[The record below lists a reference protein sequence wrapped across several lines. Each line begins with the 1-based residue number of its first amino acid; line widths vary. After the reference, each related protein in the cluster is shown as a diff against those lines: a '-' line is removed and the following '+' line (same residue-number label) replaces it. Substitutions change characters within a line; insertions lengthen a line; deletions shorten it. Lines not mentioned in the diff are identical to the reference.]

1 VAAVTAPPPGA
12 TAVPLVLATGEYDN
26 KLLTGTD
33 DIEGGAVSHYK
44 SNIRDIEFNLFEV
57 LGRDEVLGKG
67 PFEEVDVETA
77 RAILVEVDR
86 LAREDLAASYVESDR
101 TPPVFDPDAHT
112 ADVPEAFAKSYR
124 AWMDAE
130 YWRLSLPAELGGQPA
145 PSTLNWAIGELVLG
159 SNAPVWMYACGP
171 SFASIVH
178 ACGNERDK
186 RIAEHMVERGWGAT
200 MVLTE
205 PDAGSDVGAGRTK
218 ATLQEDGSW
227 HIEGVKRFITS
238 AEHDMSENI
247 IHLVLARPVGVEGAG
262 GPGTKG
268 LSLFVVPKHH
278 FDLQTGELTGERNG
292 AYVTGVEKKMGIKV
306 SNTCEVTFGDP
317 SGGGEPAKGW
327 LLGEVHDGIA
337 QMFQVIENARMM
349 VGTKAIATLSTGYL
363 NALDYAKER
372 VQGADLTQAADKT
385 APRVTITHH
394 PDVRRSLMT
403 QKSFA
408 EAMRA
413 LVLYTATW
421 QDRVQV
427 ATHAGER
434 DELAERVNDLLLPI
448 VKGYGSERSWVLLG
462 TESLQTLGGS
472 GFLQEYPIE
481 QYVRD
486 AKIDTLYEGTT
497 AIQGQD
503 LFFRKI
509 VKDQAQALGHLA
521 GEIQSFAEDEADS
534 AASGGRLKVERG
546 LLAQGLEDA
555 QAIVG
560 TLVDELM
567 SADPSRSAAEGDRG
581 IRNIYKVGLNT
592 SRLLMALGDVVCS
605 WLLLRQAEVALER
618 LGDEVKRSDQA
629 FYEGKVAAAQ
639 FFARNV
645 LPKLSAERAIAEAT
659 DLSLMDLAEDAF

>member
-1 VAAVTAPPPGA
+1 M
-12 TAVPLVLATGEYDN
+12 
-26 KLLTGTD
+26 
-33 DIEGGAVSHYK
+33 SHYK
-44 SNIRDIEFNLFEV
+44 SNLRDIEFNLFEV
-57 LGRDEVLGKG
+57 LGRDEVLGEG
-67 PFEEVDVETA
+67 PFAEIDSETA
-77 RAILVEVDR
+77 RAILSEVDR
-86 LAREDLAASYVESDR
+86 LSREELAASYEDSDR
-101 TPPVFDPDAHT
+101 NPPVFDPTTNT
-112 ADVPEAFAKSYR
+112 APVPESFQKSYQ

-130 YWRLSLPAELGGQPA
+130 YWRLAIPEEIGGTPA

-171 SFASIVH
+171 AFASIVH
-178 ACGNERDK
+178 RNGNERDQ

-205 PDAGSDVGAGRTK
+205 PDAGSDVGAGRAK
-218 ATLQEDGSW
+218 ATANDDGSW
-227 HIEGVKRFITS
+227 NIEGVKRFITS
-238 AEHDMSENI
+238 AEHQMSENI
-247 IHLVLARPVGVEGAG
+247 IHLVLARPVGVEGVG

-268 LSLFVVPKHH
+268 LSLFVVPKIH
-278 FDLQTGELTGERNG
+278 FDHESGELTGERNG
-292 AYVTGVEKKMGIKV
+292 AYVTNVEHKMGIKV

-317 SGGGEPAKGW
+317 SVGGGEPAKGW

-349 VGTKAIATLSTGYL
+349 VGSKAIATLSTGYL
-363 NALDYAKER
+363 NALEYAKTR

-408 EAMRA
+408 EAMRS

-427 ATHAGER
+427 AEHAGEK
-434 DELAERVNDLLLPI
+434 DELAAAVNDLLLPI

-462 TESLQTLGGS
+462 TESLQTFGGS
-472 GFLQEYPIE
+472 GFLTDYPIE

-503 LFFRKI
+503 FFFRKI
-509 VKDQAQALGHLA
+509 VKDQGRALGHLA
-521 GEIQSFAEDEADS
+521 KEIEGFISSEA
-534 AASGGRLKVERG
+534 GNGRLKQERE
-546 LLAQGLEDA
+546 LLATGLEDA
-555 QAIVG
+555 NALVG
-560 TLVDELM
+560 HMINDLM
-567 SADPSRSAAEGDRG
+567 SADASAEGGDL
-581 IRNIYKVGLNT
+581 RNIYKVGLNT
-592 SRLLMALGDVVCS
+592 TRLLMALGDVVCA
-605 WLLLRQAEVALER
+605 WLLLRGAEVALGK
-618 LGDEVKRSDQA
+618 LGGEVSEKDQR

-639 FFARNV
+639 FFAQTN
-645 LPKLSAERAIAEAT
+645 LPRISAERRIAESI
-659 DLSLMDLAEDAF
+659 DLSLMDLDEASF

>member
-1 VAAVTAPPPGA
+1 M
-12 TAVPLVLATGEYDN
+12 
-26 KLLTGTD
+26 
-33 DIEGGAVSHYK
+33 SHYK
-44 SNIRDIEFNLFEV
+44 SNLRDIEFNLFEV
-57 LGRDEVLGKG
+57 LGRDEVLGEG
-67 PFEEVDVETA
+67 PFAEIDSETA
-77 RAILVEVDR
+77 RAILSEVDR
-86 LAREDLAASYVESDR
+86 LAREELAASYEDSDR
-101 TPPVFDPDAHT
+101 NPPVFDPTTNT
-112 ADVPEAFAKSYR
+112 APVPESFQKSYQ

-130 YWRLSLPAELGGQPA
+130 YWRLAIPEEIGGTPA

-171 SFASIVH
+171 AFASIVH
-178 ACGNERDK
+178 RNGNERDQ

-205 PDAGSDVGAGRTK
+205 PDAGSDVGAGRAK
-218 ATLQEDGSW
+218 ATANDDGSW
-227 HIEGVKRFITS
+227 NIEGVKRFITS
-238 AEHDMSENI
+238 AEHQMSENI
-247 IHLVLARPVGVEGAG
+247 IHLVLARPVGVEGVG

-268 LSLFVVPKHH
+268 LSLFVVPKIH
-278 FDLQTGELTGERNG
+278 FDHESGELTGERNG
-292 AYVTGVEKKMGIKV
+292 AYVTNVEHKMGIKV

-317 SGGGEPAKGW
+317 SVGGGEPAKGW

-349 VGTKAIATLSTGYL
+349 VGSKAIATLSTGYL
-363 NALDYAKER
+363 NALEYAKTR

-408 EAMRA
+408 EAMRS

-427 ATHAGER
+427 AEHAGEK
-434 DELAERVNDLLLPI
+434 DELAAAVNDLLLPI

-462 TESLQTLGGS
+462 TESLQTFGGS
-472 GFLQEYPIE
+472 GFLTDYPIE

-503 LFFRKI
+503 FFFRKI
-509 VKDQAQALGHLA
+509 VKDQGRALGHLA
-521 GEIQSFAEDEADS
+521 KEIEGFISSEA
-534 AASGGRLKVERG
+534 GNGRLKQERE
-546 LLAQGLEDA
+546 LLATGLEDA
-555 QAIVG
+555 NALVG
-560 TLVDELM
+560 HMINDLM
-567 SADPSRSAAEGDRG
+567 SADASAEGGDL
-581 IRNIYKVGLNT
+581 RNIYKVGLNT
-592 SRLLMALGDVVCS
+592 TRLLMALGDVVCA
-605 WLLLRQAEVALER
+605 WLLLRGAEVALGK
-618 LGDEVKRSDQA
+618 LGGEVSEKDQR

-639 FFARNV
+639 FFAQTN
-645 LPKLSAERAIAEAT
+645 LPRISAERRIAESI
-659 DLSLMDLAEDAF
+659 DLSLMDLDEASF

>member
-1 VAAVTAPPPGA
+1 M
-12 TAVPLVLATGEYDN
+12 
-26 KLLTGTD
+26 
-33 DIEGGAVSHYK
+33 SHYK

-57 LGRDEVLGKG
+57 LGREQVLGTG
-67 PFEEVDVETA
+67 PFEEVDVDTA
-77 RAILVEVDR
+77 KAILSEVDR
-86 LAREDLAASYVESDR
+86 LAREDLAASFEDSDR
-101 TPPVFDPDAHT
+101 NPPVFDPTTNT
-112 ADVPEAFAKSYR
+112 APVPEAFQKSYQ

-130 YWRLSLPAELGGQPA
+130 YWRLTIPEELGGQPA
-145 PSTLNWAIGELVLG
+145 PSTLNWAVAEMVLG
-159 SNAPVWMYACGP
+159 ANAPIWMYACGP

-178 ACGNERDK
+178 KNGNERDK
-186 RIAEHMVERGWGAT
+186 RIAQHMVDRRWGAT

-218 ATLQEDGSW
+218 ATRQDDGSW

-238 AEHDMSENI
+238 AEHDMAENI
-247 IHLVLARPVGVEGAG
+247 VHLVLARPQGVEGVG

-268 LSLFVVPKHH
+268 LSLFIVPKHH
-278 FDLQTGELTGERNG
+278 FDFETGELTGERNG
-292 AYVTGVEKKMGIKV
+292 AYVTNVEHKMGIKV

-317 SGGGEPAKGW
+317 SVGGGEPAKGW
-327 LLGEVHDGIA
+327 LLGEVHNGIA

-372 VQGADLTQAADKT
+372 VQGPDLTRASDKT

-413 LVLYTATW
+413 LVLYTASW
-421 QDRVQV
+421 QDRVLV
-427 ATHAGER
+427 AEHRGEK

-503 LFFRKI
+503 LFFR
-509 VKDQAQALGHLA
+509 
-521 GEIQSFAEDEADS
+521 
-534 AASGGRLKVERG
+534 
-546 LLAQGLEDA
+546 
-555 QAIVG
+555 
-560 TLVDELM
+560 
-567 SADPSRSAAEGDRG
+567 
-581 IRNIYKVGLNT
+581 
-592 SRLLMALGDVVCS
+592 
-605 WLLLRQAEVALER
+605 
-618 LGDEVKRSDQA
+618 
-629 FYEGKVAAAQ
+629 
-639 FFARNV
+639 
-645 LPKLSAERAIAEAT
+645 
-659 DLSLMDLAEDAF
+659 